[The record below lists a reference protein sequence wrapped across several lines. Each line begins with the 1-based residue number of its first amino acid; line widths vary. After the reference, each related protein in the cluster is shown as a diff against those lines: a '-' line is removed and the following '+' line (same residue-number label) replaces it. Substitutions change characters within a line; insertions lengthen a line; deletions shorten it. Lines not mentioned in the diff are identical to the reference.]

1 MHTPPTSFPPT
12 NAGKSGAKPLLLK
25 IKPEGERSDNKTRE
39 EISKMEP
46 GSRRRYERNQREKLR
61 SFRISKQIKDL
72 QTVLTALQIP
82 YKNNKFSV
90 LVSAVAFIRA
100 GQEEVWR
107 GERWCGVLR
116 GICERAEALAKE
128 EEGLG
133 EGEEGLG
140 QEEDK
145 EDVEEKHEEEYGDS
159 EDGSGA
165 KGTDFLKSVET
176 NLGVDWAS
184 VFLSMPQPCALT
196 LSKTSTFLECNPSF
210 LALTNLTLGQLKRKT
225 IDDVVE
231 EDGEGRKRLKFGEKE
246 EVEIKRA
253 GKLMCLGVKTSTR
266 VVG

>member
-1 MHTPPTSFPPT
+1 M
-12 NAGKSGAKPLLLK
+12 
-25 IKPEGERSDNKTRE
+25 
-39 EISKMEP
+39 
-46 GSRRRYERNQREKLR
+46 
-61 SFRISKQIKDL
+61 
-72 QTVLTALQIP
+72 
-82 YKNNKFSV
+82 
-90 LVSAVAFIRA
+90 
-100 GQEEVWR
+100 
-107 GERWCGVLR
+107 LR

-145 EDVEEKHEEEYGDS
+145 EDVEEKHEVRSDEERKTTATTLQEIYQLSFCSSLFSCPQEEYGDS

-165 KGTDFLKSVET
+165 TGTDFLKSVET

-253 GKLMCLGVKTSTR
+253 GKLTCLGVKASTR